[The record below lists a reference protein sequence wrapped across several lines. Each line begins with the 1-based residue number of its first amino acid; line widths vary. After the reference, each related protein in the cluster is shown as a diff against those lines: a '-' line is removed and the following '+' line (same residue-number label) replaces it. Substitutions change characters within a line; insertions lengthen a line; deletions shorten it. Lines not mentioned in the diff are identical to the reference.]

1 MRFVVLCRS
10 VNAVQLKLTAAA
22 EGHWTTQPPTHPLTY
37 SPTQQHHGRQNNS
50 LVVICMSYSVF
61 VQEAFVKRGHLF
73 AVQGPPSSWGKEG
86 RHSRLCYILIRI
98 HLPCNSPAVR
108 KANCCLLRLL
118 RGRLRSKFDKA
129 RVSLCW
135 LTWPKKP
142 QSAIVGITPVV
153 INSLWQPRLSV
164 LT

>member
-37 SPTQQHHGRQNNS
+37 SPTQQHHHGRQNNS

-61 VQEAFVKRGHLF
+61 VQEAFVKCGHLF
-73 AVQGPPSSWGKEG
+73 TVQGPPSSCGKEG

-108 KANCCLLRLL
+108 KTNCCLLCLL

-142 QSAIVGITPVV
+142 QSATVGITPVV
-153 INSLWQPRLSV
+153 INSIW
-164 LT
+164 